1 MRNTRHIGIEIL
13 DIELDV
19 LLLYFALSVYLQAE
33 DIQATEVSQVPLSSA
48 TDSPLSFGAADCAA
62 AASDI
67 FICLLFPHLIPPFI
81 FLDCMQLS

>member
-33 DIQATEVSQVPLSSA
+33 DIQATEVSQVLLSSA
-48 TDSPLSFGAADCAA
+48 TDSPLSFGAADCA